1 MDYIGSLPIK
11 KLLSLAY
18 DLKGL
23 FYGLKVYCSE
33 EKLDK
38 NSFTI
43 LNISNGKP
51 EESLGFLVVYFD
63 KEERI
68 YKAFTRIPSEVK
80 RSPLKDTNF
89 IASLIQHFFSQKIV
103 NFYFRKKALKYL
115 RRAI

>member
-1 MDYIGSLPIK
+1 MDYTGSLSVE

-18 DLKGL
+18 NLKGF

-43 LNISNGKP
+43 LNISSGKP

-63 KEERI
+63 EEEKM
-68 YKAFTRIPSEVK
+68 YKAFTKIPSKVK
-80 RSPLKDTNF
+80 ESPLKNTGF
-89 IASLIQHFFSQKIV
+89 IASLIQHFFDRKIV
-103 NFYFRKKALKYL
+103 NFYFRKKV
-115 RRAI
+115 